1 MKIKCPVEDCG
12 MDLKSEW
19 ELLKHLLSY
28 SNEKDKITYIKN
40 YARLLFKIHQKIQT
54 LNNNLK
60 VDGGQYYCI
69 NSVNYMIAK
78 ELKSLLE
85 NK

>member
-40 YARLLFKIHQKIQT
+40 YARLLFKIHEKIE
-54 LNNNLK
+54 
-60 VDGGQYYCI
+60 YYF
-69 NSVNYMIAK
+69 NSTTPYEGYVNADIEK

-85 NK
+85 DK